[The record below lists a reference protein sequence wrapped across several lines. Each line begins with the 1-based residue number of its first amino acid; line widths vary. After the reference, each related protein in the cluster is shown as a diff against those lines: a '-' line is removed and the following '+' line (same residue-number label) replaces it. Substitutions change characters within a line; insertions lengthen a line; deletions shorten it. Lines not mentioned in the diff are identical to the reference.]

1 MAIKSI
7 GEWFKK
13 KKENGGY
20 KEYKAEKLD
29 IPGELWVK
37 CYKCQET
44 LYQKDLEN
52 NLKVCP
58 KCGYHFK
65 LVPKERLKITLDP
78 HSFVEFDGSMRSR
91 DFLDFNDTMPYSARL
106 EEAAKKSGIP
116 EAVVTGEGKIEGRL
130 ISIGV
135 MDFGF
140 MGGSMGSVVGE
151 KITRLIEHATEKKLP
166 LIIFTAS
173 GGARMQE
180 GIMSLMQMAKTA
192 AALSQFW
199 QTRLPYIVVMTDPSM
214 AGVSASYGMLGDFH
228 LAEPGALVGF
238 AGPRVI
244 EQTIRQKLPPG
255 FQRAQYMEKHGIIDK
270 VVERKDI
277 RNMLVKLLDFS
288 GLAEVSK

>member
-1 MAIKSI
+1 MPIRSI
-7 GEWFKK
+7 AEWFGKK
-13 KKENGGY
+13 KKESKY

-37 CYKCQET
+37 CYKCGET
-44 LYQKDLEN
+44 LYQKDLEK

-65 LVPKERLKITLDP
+65 LAFRERLAITLDNG
-78 HSFVEFDGSMRSR
+78 SFVEYDALIRSQ
-91 DFLDFNDTMPYSARL
+91 DFLHFTDTMPYSARL
-106 EEAAKKSGIP
+106 EEAAKKSGLS
-116 EAVVTGEGKIEGRL
+116 EAILTGEGKIDGHPVA
-130 ISIGV
+130 IGV

-151 KITRLIEHATEKKLP
+151 KVTRLIEQAIEKELQ
-166 LIIFTAS
+166 LIIIPAS

-192 AALSQFW
+192 AALAQFSE
-199 QTRLPYIVVMTDPSM
+199 TKLPYIVIMTDPTT

-228 LAEPGALVGF
+228 LAEPGALIGF

-244 EQTIRQKLPPG
+244 ELTIRQKLQPG
-255 FQRAQYMEKHGIIDK
+255 FQRAEYLKEHGIVDK
-270 VVERKDI
+270 VVERKKI
-277 RNMLVKLLDFS
+277 KETIVKILEFA
-288 GLAEVSK
+288 GK